1 MKVGFI
7 MDETNVVFVK
17 NRANTKK
24 SEEKLDVDDEHVAI
38 QSRSGGSV
46 VVNFKGTES
55 ELKNISEF
63 FKGMDE
69 VEPVG
74 LDIAGA
80 GVVDHYFRGISE
92 ISQKDD
98 GFYHLSV
105 TLQFLSTV
113 V

>member
-1 MKVGFI
+1 MN
-7 MDETNVVFVK
+7 ETNVVFVK

-24 SEEKLDVDDEHVAI
+24 SEEKLEVEDENVTI

-46 VVNFKGTES
+46 VVNFNGTEA
-55 ELKNISEF
+55 ELMDISKF
-63 FKGMDE
+63 FSGLNE
-69 VEPVG
+69 VEPIG

-92 ISQKDD
+92 ITPKED

>member
-1 MKVGFI
+1 MN
-7 MDETNVVFVK
+7 ESNVVFVK

-24 SEEKLDVDDEHVAI
+24 SEEKLEVEDENVAI

-46 VVNFKGTES
+46 VVNFNGTEA
-55 ELKNISEF
+55 ELMDISKF
-63 FKGMDE
+63 FSGLNE
-69 VEPVG
+69 VEPIG

-92 ISQKDD
+92 ISQKND
-98 GFYHLSV
+98 GNYHLSV